1 MNTEELLWYTKEAPD
16 FNHALPIGNG
26 RIGGMVF
33 GGAAKEVI
41 KLNEDSIYSGGL
53 RNRCFPE
60 IRQPVTPAACGRCSA
75 HDRLRP

>member
-1 MNTEELLWYTKEAPD
+1 MDTQELLWYMKEAPD

-41 KLNEDSIYSGGL
+41 KLE
-53 RNRCFPE
+53 
-60 IRQPVTPAACGRCSA
+60 
-75 HDRLRP
+75 